1 MKKILFTQLLLL
13 VTLVWGFAQTTVTL
27 TSSKDNTIFESPTG
41 VLSSGAGGEVITGR
55 TNAIIPLLR
64 RALMQFDVS
73 SIPSNATITSASLKL
88 QMTKTSSGSFNVG
101 LHAVA
106 SDWGEG
112 ASNSG
117 TGSGSGTGAMAMAGD
132 ATWVHTASPSS
143 SWTTVGGD
151 FDATASATLAVN
163 GLGSYTWASTAGL
176 VADVQSWVTNGATN
190 FGWAIIG
197 DESVNKTTKHF
208 VTKEGTNAAFRPELS
223 ITYTVPVTQTNALI
237 LTGIYDGPVSSK
249 PKGYEFYVAANIA
262 DLSVFG
268 VGAANNGGGTDGVE
282 YTFPAVSATAGQFI
296 YLANDTAAFRS
307 FFGFGADYEQGLAT
321 GINGNDAVELFEN
334 GVVIDLYGDANVNG
348 TGTAWDYVD
357 TWAYRNCSKGP
368 DSTFSVSDW
377 TIAATN
383 MYDGNTSNATSPN
396 PMPIGSYNPVCPAP
410 VLIANDDVVAVPY
423 NTATTYSPLAN
434 DITPSALINAYIV
447 ANPTKGT
454 VVFNPLTGQAI
465 YTPNTNVC
473 GTDMGTYAICDINGC
488 DTATVTFN
496 IACPIPVYNIGL
508 VNTVDATTGVADS
521 LTTVCELRGVVYG
534 GDLDGN
540 AGLSFTLIDATGG
553 INVFNFNDV
562 DNYVVTQGD
571 SIHVVG
577 TISQYNGLTQIT
589 ATSVTLI
596 SQGNT
601 INMPTVVTTLD
612 ESTESQL
619 VRINGLT
626 VVSGWNTSGSFNA
639 TLTDGTNTYSAR
651 IDADLIAS
659 STIPVGTFDLI
670 GIGGQFDNSN
680 PHTSGYQIFPRDT
693 SDIILAPVLVSTVEF
708 AMGAVTVNENAGT
721 VTADVTIVNP
731 TMTATTVDVMLDMAN
746 STATN
751 GVDFNYTS
759 PTTLTFPANSTM
771 TQSVTITITD
781 DAMMESNETI
791 VLNLMNATTGVTI
804 GGTAMHTITI
814 NDNDATIPNVVIN
827 EIHYNQPGLD
837 SLEYIELYNN
847 SGSVADLQG
856 WNFTQG
862 VDYTFPAITLAA
874 GDYLVLTNDSTAMQN
889 AYGVTAY
896 QWTSGSLSNGGED
909 VVIRTANGIE
919 VDSMEY
925 DDVSPWSTL
934 ADGFG
939 YGLELCDPNTDNLDP
954 ANWNIGA
961 TALNVSISGTPMFG
975 TPGAANVCFVPA
987 ANPYPLRSVEEMT
1000 MVDMTGVADSL
1011 NQGCELRGVVYG
1023 IDYDG
1028 DAGLSFTMIG
1038 EGFGINVFN
1047 FNDVSSYMVNEG
1059 DSIHVQGLIAQY
1071 NGLLEIIADSISV
1084 EGTETINSPTIVTA
1098 FDETTESQFI
1108 KLETVTLVDATQ
1120 WTSAGS
1126 GFNVDVRN
1134 TTDTFAVRIDNDCDL
1149 FAEVAP
1155 VGWFNITGLGGQFDN
1170 SSPYTSGYQ
1179 LFPRNQGDI
1188 ELLINT
1194 NEPKNLSGQIK
1205 LFPNPTNG
1213 LLNIVSEVKL
1223 TAVRITNVLGQ
1234 EVMNM
1239 NNVNTQTS
1247 LNVSHL
1253 TNGVYII
1260 TFMTEEGV
1268 WSEQF
1273 VKN

>member
-55 TNAIIPLLR
+55 TNGALLR

-73 SIPSNATITSASLKL
+73 SIPSNATITSVSLKL
-88 QMTKTSSGSFNVG
+88 QMTKTSSGSFDVELHKVG
-101 LHAVA
+101 

-112 ASNSG
+112 ASNAG
-117 TGSGSGTGAMAMAGD
+117 TGNGSGSGAAAMAGD

-151 FDATASATLAVN
+151 FDGTASATLAVN

-197 DESVNKTTKHF
+197 DEGVNKTTKHF
-208 VTKEGTNAAFRPELS
+208 VTKEGTNTAFRPELS
-223 ITYTVPVTQTNALI
+223 VTYTTPAPTDIVISEIHYNGPEGGSDTTEYIELYNNGNTTVNLNGWSFSQGVTYTFPNISVNAGGYLLVAVDSMAMQNAYGVTAYQWTAGGLSNSGEDITIIDANGMTIDSVDFEDNTNGWDTHPDGNGSSLVLCDVNADNNDVVNWSRAYTN
-237 LTGIYDGPVSSK
+237 TGFTIN
-249 PKGYEFYVAANIA
+249 NIQ
-262 DLSVFG
+262 VFG
-268 VGAANNGGGTDGVE
+268 SPGAANNCT
-282 YTFPAVSATAGQFI
+282 P
-296 YLANDTAAFRS
+296 
-307 FFGFGADYEQGLAT
+307 
-321 GINGNDAVELFEN
+321 
-334 GVVIDLYGDANVNG
+334 
-348 TGTAWDYVD
+348 
-357 TWAYRNCSKGP
+357 P
-368 DSTFSVSDW
+368 
-377 TIAATN
+377 
-383 MYDGNTSNATSPN
+383 
-396 PMPIGSYNPVCPAP
+396 
-410 VLIANDDVVAVPY
+410 VVA
-423 NTATTYSPLAN
+423 SP
-434 DITPSALINAYIV
+434 
-447 ANPTKGT
+447 
-454 VVFNPLTGQAI
+454 I
-465 YTPNTNVC
+465 YTI
-473 GTDMGTYAICDINGC
+473 GT
-488 DTATVTFN
+488 
-496 IACPIPVYNIGL
+496 
-508 VNTVDATTGVADS
+508 VNTVDMAGVADS
-521 LTTVCELRGVVYG
+521 VNVTCELRGVVYG
-534 GDLDGN
+534 VDYDGN
-540 AGLSFTLIDATGG
+540 AGYSFTLIDATGG
-553 INVFNFNDV
+553 INVFNGADV
-562 DNYVVTQGD
+562 DAYVVTEGD
-571 SIHVVG
+571 SIHLIG
-577 TISQYNGLTQIT
+577 AISQYNGLTQIQP
-589 ATSVTLI
+589 TSIALI
-596 SQGNT
+596 SQGNM

-612 ESTESQL
+612 ETTESQL
-619 VRINGLT
+619 VRMNGLT
-626 VVSGWNTSGSFNA
+626 LVSGWSTSGSFNA
-639 TLTDGTNTYSAR
+639 LVTDGTNTYTVRVDGDVNVSGTA
-651 IDADLIAS
+651 A
-659 STIPVGTFDLI
+659 PVGTFDII
-670 GIGGQFDNSN
+670 GIGGQFDFSS
-680 PHTSGYQIFPRDT
+680 PYTDGYQLFPRDST
-693 SDIILAPVLVSTVEF
+693 DIITTAVLIPTVEF
-708 AMGAVTVNENAGT
+708 ASAAATVNENVGT
-721 VTADVTIVNP
+721 VTVDVTIANP
-731 TMTATTVDVMLDMAN
+731 NMMATSVDVMLDMAN

-771 TQSVTITITD
+771 TQSVIITITD

-975 TPGAANVCFVPA
+975 TPGTANVCFVPA

-1000 MVDMTGVADSL
+1000 MVDMNGVADSL

-1084 EGTETINSPTIVTA
+1084 EGTETINSPTIVTM

-1149 FAEVAP
+1149 FMEAAP
-1155 VGWFNITGLGGQFDN
+1155 VGWFNVTGLGGQFDN

-1205 LFPNPTNG
+1205 LFPNPTSG
-1213 LLNIVSEVKL
+1213 LLNIVSEVNL

-1247 LNVSHL
+1247 LDVSDFA
-1253 TNGVYII
+1253 NGVYII

-1268 WSEQF
+1268 WSE
-1273 VKN
+1273 